1 LRIGSDIYRVVQQ
14 QLQNLFYNFCKGS
27 VAVTLY
33 AKNSTHVVRS
43 ERQVKVVTMLN
54 VRYLVF
60 YGHTLEDAPC
70 CKARSQRRDA

>member
-1 LRIGSDIYRVVQQ
+1 LVLIFIES
-14 QLQNLFYNFCKGS
+14 YNSSCKICFIIFCKGS

-70 CKARSQRRDA
+70 CKALSQRRDA